1 MLRSI
6 VVYIIISFSSGN
18 RTAVRSPTIPKH
30 LHQTSTTKKQPQ
42 STMCHNITKPKITNI
57 TKSLLRSSIKR
68 SSSYKG
74 SNSQTTTQEHPVTDD
89 KDETDIVTQET
100 PSPLQGD
107 KKSTLDKEEDELLP
121 KKINYTGNGKKVCN
135 VKFK

>member
-1 MLRSI
+1 
-6 VVYIIISFSSGN
+6 
-18 RTAVRSPTIPKH
+18 
-30 LHQTSTTKKQPQ
+30 
-42 STMCHNITKPKITNI
+42 MCHNITKPKITNI

-121 KKINYTGNGKKVCN
+121 KKISHAGNGKKVYNAKC
-135 VKFK
+135 VV